1 MNPADLLGIR
11 LIWSVAAIGE
21 LVCTLSMILTAEGDP
36 VVSATFLGAA
46 ITWGLVLLALSLV
59 VPVEAI
65 SPRFHLEETPNS

>member
-11 LIWSVAAIGE
+11 LIWSVAAVGE
-21 LVCTLSMILTAEGDP
+21 LVCTFSMILTADGNP
-36 VVSATFLGAA
+36 VVSAMFLAAA

-65 SPRFHLEETPNS
+65 SPRSHLEETPDS